1 MSPRAE
7 RPILRNR
14 GAHTVYLSDDL
25 WHALERT
32 YLELR
37 LAGTGQVS
45 KVEFIEATMRAGLDL
60 LNRPTESRP
69 ASHNAEE
76 PTARNILST
85 AEISGLETLSKAQT
99 TMAGVKASDK
109 PKGDPENEAT
119 TYTTKPKTDGQT
131 EAGTKRSGRRPNAL
145 DRLRQASDP
154 GRPAPIHSVANV
166 NVAEEFSGNAQLN
179 REAGRPYERGQAEG
193 QDG

>member
-45 KVEFIEATMRAGLDL
+45 KVEFIEATMRAGL
-60 LNRPTESRP
+60 
-69 ASHNAEE
+69 
-76 PTARNILST
+76 
-85 AEISGLETLSKAQT
+85 GLLSKAQT